1 MDSNWEVDINT
12 NKYHT
17 MYLYQLKMFGSRKLS
32 VIFFWWVCKNLVTIT
47 KVILKYQRGGEY
59 LYIKIL
65 FQRFRF

>member
-32 VIFFWWVCKNLVTIT
+32 VIFFLM
-47 KVILKYQRGGEY
+47 GM
-59 LYIKIL
+59 
-65 FQRFRF
+65 